1 MNKILLIE
9 DEPHHAELIRHAFHK
24 FDPSIEILHKMD
36 THNALSLI
44 DKENIDLV
52 VVDYRLENT
61 DGISF
66 VKDLRNCGLDVPV
79 VMITGHGDDNTA
91 VEAIKAGVNDFIYKD
106 IGFYNVLPHIYK
118 QLIDRYKTDREIK
131 RVQRLIFRF
140 NEQLMLINSVIKEIN
155 QNLDPDFIIDRVLD
169 AAVELSGADASIF
182 CLYEDNV
189 VKKLS
194 QMNISIDEK
203 TIEGFRDSCG
213 EGITFYSVEDNLEL
227 IKDSRL
233 KGYICY
239 PMELLEKYRAIIL
252 LFFYHELGIDD
263 FDTRSLEIFL
273 ESVTS
278 SLRNGILFE
287 IIKRSQILWRSTF
300 DSISEMIVAVNEEG
314 VIIRCNNA
322 FSQVCNKTP
331 KELTGENIFEID
343 AIPEGIKLCML
354 PHIKKRKGT
363 FTEEVSCEDHIYLV
377 TGAPVVIEDNER
389 GMVFTIKD
397 ITEFRR
403 LKEQLYHTDKLA
415 SLGLLVSGVAHE
427 LNNPMTGILG
437 YTELLKM
444 NIQDEKI
451 RNELDK
457 IYKSAERCK
466 KIIENLLTF
475 SRQRPPEKTLVQIN
489 DLIDSAIELRIYW
502 LRSNNV
508 RVIREYDNIP
518 MLHVDPQQIQQV
530 IMNLLVNAEYA
541 IEQSKK
547 EEKIIRF
554 KTRYDNEEEA
564 ILIEVYDNGIGIP
577 DEYKQRIF
585 DPFFTTKPLDK
596 GTGLGLSISHG
607 IVKEHGGEIWCESIP
622 DKGTTFYIKL
632 PVKKSRI

>member
-1 MNKILLIE
+1 MSKILLIE
-9 DEPHHAELIRHAFHK
+9 DEPNHAKLIRHAFHK
-24 FDPSIEILHKMD
+24 FDPSIEILHRMD
-36 THNALSLI
+36 TQDALSLI
-44 DKENIDLV
+44 DRENIDLV
-52 VVDYRLENT
+52 VVDYKLENS

-66 VKDLRNCGLDVPV
+66 IKDLRNCGLDVPV

-91 VEAIKAGVNDFIYKD
+91 VEAIKAGANDFIYKD
-106 IGFYNVLPHIYK
+106 VDFFNSLPHIYK
-118 QLIDRYKTDREIK
+118 QVIDSCKTDREIK

-155 QNLDPDFIIDRVLD
+155 HNLNPDFIIDRVLD
-169 AAVELSGADASIF
+169 AAMELSGADASIF
-182 CLYEDNV
+182 CLYKDNV

-194 QMNISIDEK
+194 QMNISLDEK
-203 TIEGFRDSCG
+203 TIENLRDSCA

-239 PMELLEKYRAIIL
+239 PMELIEKYRGVIL

-287 IIKRSQILWRSTF
+287 IIKRSQILWKSTF
-300 DSISEMIVAVNEEG
+300 DAISEMIVAVNEDG
-314 VIIRCNNA
+314 VISRCNNA
-322 FSQVCNKTP
+322 FSQVWNKTP
-331 KELTGENIFEID
+331 KELTGENIFEMD

-363 FTEEVSCEDHIYLV
+363 FTEEVLCEEHIYLV

-403 LKEQLYHTDKLA
+403 LQEQLYHTDKLA

-444 NIQDEKI
+444 NIRDERIQK
-451 RNELDK
+451 ELDK

-475 SRQRPPEKTLVQIN
+475 SRQRPPEKKPEQIN
-489 DLIDSAIELRIYW
+489 ALIDSAIELRIYW

-577 DEYKQRIF
+577 DEDKQRIF

-632 PVKKSRI
+632 PVKKSKI